1 MNPLTITIH
10 RGTHEIGG
18 SCVEIFSGD
27 HRIILDLG
35 MPLMTRD
42 GGVLDQASVET
53 PSIKN
58 GILPNVAGLY
68 ADQVPSVTAVIL
80 SHAHLDHYGLMN
92 QVHPKIPIYLSR
104 ETKALIEVGNI
115 FYGFRQKVISR
126 IGACQTFDHRK
137 PPFKIGPFTITPF
150 LMDHSAFGASSL
162 LIEAE
167 GKKLF
172 YTGDFRGHGRKA
184 KLFENLIKNAIQ
196 NVDCLLM
203 EGTTL
208 GGEHNVG
215 FETEKDVEV
224 AMYSLFKS
232 QEDTS
237 FVISAGSNID
247 RLVSIYKAALKAKK
261 ILVIDLYQFYLLK
274 QIKDFSRR
282 LPPHPDDNLR
292 ILYIQ
297 AHATTIADKI
307 DKQLLY
313 KWKSLK
319 IEIEEILAHRKDMV
333 LRIPLSSMQR
343 IAKKMEKE
351 NPLQKAS
358 FIYSMWSGYLKSNPK
373 FKEFTGQYNIP
384 MKIIHTSG
392 HAYLNDL
399 KRLTEALKPR
409 MNVPIHTLSGDEFK
423 NHFANVYRFDDGVPF
438 EIN

>member
-1 MNPLTITIH
+1 MNIIIH

-18 SCVEIFSGD
+18 SCVEISSGNQ
-27 HRIILDLG
+27 RIILDLG

-42 GGVLDQASVET
+42 GGVLDQESIES
-53 PSIKN
+53 PSIGN
-58 GILPNVAGLY
+58 GILPNVTGLY
-68 ADQVPSVTAVIL
+68 AEHVPSVKAVII
-80 SHAHLDHYGLMN
+80 SHAHLDHYGLMSL
-92 QVHPKIPIYLSR
+92 VHPEIPIYLSR

-115 FYGFRQKVISR
+115 FYAFKQKKKSR
-126 IGACQTFDHRK
+126 MDNCQTFDHRK

-167 GKKLF
+167 GEKIF
-172 YTGDFRGHGRKA
+172 YTGDLRGHGRKA
-184 KLFENLIKNAIQ
+184 TLFEYLIKNPVQ
-196 NVDCLLM
+196 NIDCLLM

-215 FETEKDVEV
+215 YETEEDVEI

-232 QEDTS
+232 QSDAS

-274 QIKDFSRR
+274 QIKDFSRG
-282 LPPHPDDNLR
+282 LPPHDDDNLR

-297 AHATTIADKI
+297 AHASTIADKI
-307 DKQLLY
+307 DQNLLY
-313 KWKSLK
+313 KWKYLK
-319 IEIEEILAHRKDMV
+319 IETEEILSQRKDMV
-333 LRIPLSSMQR
+333 FRIPLSSMQK

-351 NPLQKAS
+351 RPLHDAS

-373 FKEFTGQYNIP
+373 FKEFTDQYKIP

-392 HAYLNDL
+392 HAYLHDL
-399 KRLTEALKPR
+399 KRLADTLKPR
-409 MNVPIHTLSGDEFK
+409 MIVPIHTLSGDEFK
-423 NHFANVYRFDDGVPF
+423 NHFTNVYRFDDGVPF

>member
-1 MNPLTITIH
+1 MNIVIH

-18 SCVEIFSGD
+18 SCVEISSGD

-42 GGVLDQASVET
+42 GGVLDQTSIET
-53 PSIKN
+53 PSIEN
-58 GILPNVAGLY
+58 GILPNVTGLY
-68 ADQVPSVTAVIL
+68 ADQAPLITAVIL
-80 SHAHLDHYGLMN
+80 SHAHIDHYGLMN
-92 QVHPKIPIYLSR
+92 QVHPEIPIYLSR

-115 FYGFRQKVISR
+115 FYGFRQKEISR
-126 IGACQTFDHRK
+126 IDTCQTFDHRK
-137 PPFKIGPFTITPF
+137 PPFKIGPFTITPY

-167 GKKLF
+167 GKKIF
-172 YTGDFRGHGRKA
+172 YSGDLRGHGRKA
-184 KLFENLIKNAIQ
+184 TLFEDLLKKPIK

-215 FETEKDVEV
+215 YETEEAVEG

-232 QEDTS
+232 QGDAS

-274 QIKDFSRR
+274 QIKDFSRG

-297 AHATTIADKI
+297 THATAIADKI
-307 DKQLLY
+307 DKHLLY
-313 KWKSLK
+313 KWESLK
-319 IEIEEILAHRKDMV
+319 IETKEILANRKDMV

-343 IAKKMEKE
+343 IAKQMEKE
-351 NPLQKAS
+351 RLLHDAS
-358 FIYSMWSGYLKSNPK
+358 FIYSMWSGYLKINPK
-373 FKEFTGQYNIP
+373 FKEFTDQNKIP
-384 MKIIHTSG
+384 MKVIHTSG
-392 HAYLNDL
+392 HAYLRDL
-399 KRLTEALKPR
+399 KRLTEALNPR
-409 MNVPIHTLSGDEFK
+409 MIVPIHTLSGDEFK
-423 NHFANVYRFDDGVPF
+423 NHFTNVYRFDDGVPF
-438 EIN
+438 DIN